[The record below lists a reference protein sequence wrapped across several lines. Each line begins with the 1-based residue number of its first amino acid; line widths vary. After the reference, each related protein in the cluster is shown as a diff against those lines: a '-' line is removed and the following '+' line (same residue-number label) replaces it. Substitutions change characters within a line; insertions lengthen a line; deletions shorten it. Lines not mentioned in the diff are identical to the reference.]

1 MKTKFREAYNNFKW
15 VLVGIIGKLMID
27 ILFFS
32 TKIETVDFDK
42 VSAHFSSKKFILAF
56 WHSRILLVGYLY
68 KGWGGAILVSSS
80 KDGEFIARVLQRQG
94 HETIRGS
101 SSRGGLR
108 ALAKQIKCLK
118 EKVRPGVIIPDGP
131 RGPRFKVQPGIIT
144 LAKKTGYPVVPV
156 SYSAKKIK
164 IFKSW
169 DRFILPY
176 PFTTCRLMYGDPVCV
191 ASNADKDEENRCKNR
206 LEKELNR
213 ITRDVDSYFGHV
225 IR

>member
-1 MKTKFREAYNNFKW
+1 MKTKFREALNNLKW
-15 VLVGIIGKLMID
+15 ILVGIIGKLIID

-32 TKIETVDFDK
+32 TKIETVEFDK
-42 VSAHFSSKKFILAF
+42 VSTHFSSKKFILAC
-56 WHSRILLVGYLY
+56 WHSRILFVGYFF
-68 KGWGGAILVSSS
+68 KGWRGAALVSSS
-80 KDGEFIARVLQRQG
+80 KDGEFIARVLQKQG
-94 HETIRGS
+94 YETIRGS

-108 ALAKQIKCLK
+108 ALANMIKYLK
-118 EKVRPGVIIPDGP
+118 EKKRPGAIIPDGP

-169 DRFILPY
+169 DRFILPF
-176 PFTTCRLMYGDPVCV
+176 PFTTCRLIYGDPVYV
-191 ASNADKDEENRCKNR
+191 ASDADKEEENRCKNR

-213 ITRDVDSYFGHV
+213 ITRDVDSYFGHI